1 MASTPIAG
9 RGNESGRFAQ
19 AATFQDTVR
28 CCEVAR
34 ANRRTLLAAAI
45 AGRPCQ
51 LREAEFGTSGLGST
65 GRCPCPETD
74 RECRITTARVP
85 DQDFTV
91 RSGARQRF

>member
-1 MASTPIAG
+1 MASIPIAG

-19 AATFQDTVR
+19 AVTFQDTVR

-51 LREAEFGTSGLGST
+51 LREAEFGTPGLGIHWTLSVSGT
-65 GRCPCPETD
+65 GSG
-74 RECRITTARVP
+74 V
-85 DQDFTV
+85 QDHHCQDAGPGSH
-91 RSGARQRF
+91 RP